1 MILPRNNAKSAS
13 WKDKA
18 ELPIGQLVFGQ
29 ELGQIIH
36 IRLPMI
42 KGKAISDTL
51 LIIGRTGSGKSVC
64 LRLIYYGIS
73 HLRPV
78 WVFDYAGRDHYFSY
92 MPNTTDAD
100 KLPPGFAPTGIT
112 GKYFYYTMPNSRSIK
127 PWETRIRP
135 NISKYSAYQLELLGF
150 SPSASRYLKNI
161 FKRYGPFKSIHTLFE
176 FLENFPKNNYDYK
189 AMKKKGFPYKHS
201 KEYKEND
208 HISSQSKD
216 PLIRTMY
223 GLLNMNGFRT
233 DNKMDIDYE
242 KLYLSRQ
249 HVFFSYNNLM
259 LARAEIDYTFNQMER
274 LRNKYEDGPRPYI
287 CIEEAQ
293 HIVNETVGHFITVC
307 RKLSVGLALCM
318 PEIPNTMPDSVLADI
333 KNIICGKLKGEN
345 YNKIKALIADKRAEI
360 IPSLKA
366 NLYTGQR
373 EMLYYN
379 GHYDYVFAPLLMYS
393 SPQEMHREV

>member
-1 MILPRNNAKSAS
+1 MILPRSEEKSLS
-13 WKDKA
+13 WKEKG
-18 ELPIGQLVFGQ
+18 ELPIGQLITQ
-29 ELGQIIH
+29 QQLAQIIH
-36 IRLPMI
+36 IRLPVI
-42 KGKAISDTL
+42 HGRPISDTL

-73 HLRPV
+73 QLRPV

-92 MPNTTDAD
+92 MPNLQDID
-100 KLPPGFAPTGIT
+100 KLPPGFSPSGMQ
-112 GKYFYYTMPNSRSIK
+112 GKYFYYNMPNSRSIK
-127 PWETRIRP
+127 PWETMLKP

-161 FKRYGPFKSIHTLFE
+161 FKRYGPFKNMDVLFE
-176 FLENFPKNNYDYK
+176 FLEQFPTNAYGYK
-189 AMKKKGFPYKHS
+189 AIAKKGFPYRHNKD
-201 KEYKEND
+201 YKEND

-223 GLLNMNGFRT
+223 GLLQMGGFRT
-233 DNKMDIDYE
+233 DNTKDINYE
-242 KLYLSRQ
+242 QLYLSRQ
-249 HVFFSYNNLM
+249 NVVFSYNNLM
-259 LARAEIDYTFNQMER
+259 LARAEIDYAFNQIEW
-274 LRNKYEDGPRPYI
+274 LRNKHENGPRPYI

-318 PEIPNTMPDSVLADI
+318 PEIPSTMPDSVLADV
-333 KNIICGKLKGEN
+333 KNIICGKLKGDN
-345 YNKIKALIADKRAEI
+345 YNKIRALIADDRAEI
-360 IPSLKA
+360 IPRLKA